1 MSKKSVNTNEQDKPK
16 TKYDRKVEARRKAA
30 AKEKRNSIIL
40 RTICILFLIAII
52 GTVGYFSV
60 TKILEIRSAN
70 NDPYMSIGD
79 HTLTKVAYDYYFNT
93 TVNNYIN
100 NYAYFLSY
108 MGLDT
113 SLPYDEQ
120 QYSEDMTWQEYFE
133 QMTIEQ
139 LREEYA
145 LLDDAQAQ
153 GFEYDTIEDYDSF
166 VTSAKEI
173 AQENQMTMGAYY
185 KAMFGEYA
193 TANNVKQYIENTFI
207 TSAYYEKLLEDNTP
221 DEGTITDYYEEHK
234 DNYDLA
240 AYYSFSFHPSNYEED
255 TDSIGTTDDTDNTD
269 SDNVESDDTEGNTQ
283 ENTDDNADEAE
294 TDNGDNDI
302 ETNNDTEI
310 DNDVEEENSDE
321 ENEDTTSEETN
332 TLGSDTAYILA
343 QEMKKRLE
351 NGEDFEALCLE
362 YAQEDSKANY
372 EAEDGS
378 EYSLTSNVTF
388 NTISADYSEWLS
400 DESRK
405 EGDITVIQVESGIC
419 YVLKFVSRTYN
430 ENCRESISDS
440 LASEATEE
448 YLQSLLEN
456 KYEAKDIKGEI
467 SYLREDDA
475 EETDSSNSESL
486 LNTDIIE

>member
-1 MSKKSVNTNEQDKPK
+1 MSKKSVNANEQDKPK

-40 RTICILFLIAII
+40 RTICILFLIVIF
-52 GTVGYFSV
+52 GTAGYFSI
-60 TKILEIRSAN
+60 TKIMEIRSAN

-79 HTLTKVAYDYYFNT
+79 HTLTKVAYDYYFNSS
-93 TVNNYIN
+93 VNNYIN

-108 MGLDT
+108 MGLDP

-120 QYSEDMTWQEYFE
+120 QYSDDMTWQEYFE

-153 GFEYDTIEDYDSF
+153 GFEYDTTEDYDSF
-166 VTSAKEI
+166 VASAREI
-173 AQENQMTMGAYY
+173 AQENQMTLSAYY
-185 KAMFGEYA
+185 KAIFGEYA
-193 TANNVKQYIENTFI
+193 TANNIKQYVENSFI

-221 DEGTITDYYEEHK
+221 DEDTITDYYEEHK

-240 AYYSFSFHPSNYEED
+240 AYYSFSFNPADYEEE
-255 TDSIGTTDDTDNTD
+255 TNSTEATDDTNDVESEDTEDNTQEDTNDNTD
-269 SDNVESDDTEGNTQ
+269 NV
-283 ENTDDNADEAE
+283 DETE
-294 TDNGDNDI
+294 TDNDAETEDSD
-302 ETNNDTEI
+302 ETN
-310 DNDVEEENSDE
+310 EEA
-321 ENEDTTSEETN
+321 TSEETN

-343 QEMKKRLE
+343 QEMKRRLE
-351 NGEDFEALCLE
+351 NGENFETLCQE
-362 YAQEDSKANY
+362 YAQEDNKANY

-388 NTISADYSEWLS
+388 NTISADYYDWLS

-405 EGDITVIQVESGIC
+405 EGDITVIQAESGIC
-419 YVLKFVSRTYN
+419 YVLKFISRTYD
-430 ENCRESISDS
+430 ENCRESISDN

-448 YLQSLLEN
+448 YVHSLLED

-467 SYLREDDA
+467 SYLREEDA

>member
-40 RTICILFLIAII
+40 RTICILFLAAII
-52 GTVGYFSV
+52 GTAGYFSV
-60 TKILEIRSAN
+60 NKILEIRSAT

-79 HTLTKVAYDYYFNT
+79 HTLTKVAYDYYFNSS
-93 TVNNYIN
+93 VNNYLN
-100 NYAYFLSY
+100 NYSYFLSY

-133 QMTIEQ
+133 QMAIEQ

-153 GFEYDTIEDYDSF
+153 GFEYDTTEDYDTF
-166 VTSAKEI
+166 IASAREI

-221 DEGTITDYYEEHK
+221 DENTITNYYEEHK

-240 AYYSFSFHPSNYEED
+240 TYYSFSFNPSNYEED
-255 TDSIGTTDDTDNTD
+255 TDSTETTDDTDNAEPEET
-269 SDNVESDDTEGNTQ
+269 EDDTANDTADA
-283 ENTDDNADEAE
+283 DDADDAEA
-294 TDNGDNDI
+294 DNDAEI
-302 ETNNDTEI
+302 GNDA
-310 DNDVEEENSDE
+310 EEENSDE
-321 ENEDTTSEETN
+321 ENEDTTSEEIN

-343 QEMKKRLE
+343 QEMKGRLE
-351 NGEDFEALCLE
+351 NGEDFETLCRE
-362 YAQEDSKANY
+362 YAQDDSKANY

-405 EGDITVIQVESGIC
+405 EGDITVIQTESGIC
-419 YVLKFVSRTYN
+419 YVLKFISRTYD

-448 YLQSLLEN
+448 YVHSLLED

-467 SYLREDDA
+467 SYLRKDDA

>member
-1 MSKKSVNTNEQDKPK
+1 MSKKSANTNEQDKPK

-30 AKEKRNSIIL
+30 AREKRNSIIL
-40 RTICILFLIAII
+40 RTICILFLVVII
-52 GTVGYFSV
+52 GAAGYFSV
-60 TKILEIRSAN
+60 TKIMEIRSVN

-79 HTLTKVAYDYYFNT
+79 HTLSKVAYDYYFNS

-139 LREEYA
+139 LREEFA
-145 LLDDAQAQ
+145 LLDDAQAN
-153 GFEYDTIEDYDSF
+153 GFEYDTTEDYESF

-173 AQENQMTMGAYY
+173 AQENQMTLGAYY
-185 KAMFGEYA
+185 KAIFGEYA
-193 TANNVKQYIENTFI
+193 TANNIKPYVENSFI

-221 DEGTITDYYEEHK
+221 DEDTITNYYEDHK

-240 AYYSFSFHPSNYEED
+240 EYYSFSFDPSDYEEETDSTETTNDADNAEPEETANDTNDLDSEDTEDNTQND
-255 TDSIGTTDDTDNTD
+255 TDSDTDDTEADND
-269 SDNVESDDTEGNTQ
+269 VET
-283 ENTDDNADEAE
+283 
-294 TDNGDNDI
+294 DNDI
-302 ETNNDTEI
+302 ETD
-310 DNDVEEENSDE
+310 
-321 ENEDTTSEETN
+321 SEETS
-332 TLGSDTAYILA
+332 TQGSDTAYILA
-343 QEMKKRLE
+343 QEMKRRLE
-351 NGEDFEALCLE
+351 DGEDFEALCLE
-362 YAQEDSKANY
+362 YAQEDDKANY

-388 NTISADYSEWLS
+388 STISSDYYDWLS

-405 EGDITVIQVESGIC
+405 EGDLTVIQTESGIC
-419 YVLKFVSRTYN
+419 YVLKFISRTYN

-448 YLQSLLEN
+448 YLHNLLED

-467 SYLREDDA
+467 SYLREDAA